1 MIGAQ
6 ASAAKADGGG
16 EGTGRATIATKMAA
30 SAFMSKKKMD
40 DNEDDDNNGGIL
52 DQRRINEI
60 FVRLKVSEIVTCFFA
75 LLGIGCGIIDYEIS
89 YGDAPDDHKDDRIL
103 LECLCVITSI

>member
-6 ASAAKADGGG
+6 ASAARADEGQ
-16 EGTGRATIATKMAA
+16 GTGRGTVAQKMAA
-30 SAFMSKKKMD
+30 SAFMSKKKMND
-40 DNEDDDNNGGIL
+40 SDSEEDSGGIL

-89 YGDAPDDHKDDRIL
+89 YSDPADDHKDDRII
-103 LECLCVITSI
+103 LE

>member
-6 ASAAKADGGG
+6 ASAARIEDGP
-16 EGTGRATIATKMAA
+16 GTGRSTAAQKMAA
-30 SAFMSKKKMD
+30 SAFMSKRKMD
-40 DNEDDDNNGGIL
+40 EDDSEEDSGGIL

-60 FVRLKVSEIVTCFFA
+60 FVRLKVSEIVTSYFA

-89 YGDAPDDHKDDRIL
+89 YSDLMDDHKDDRII
-103 LECLCVITSI
+103 LE